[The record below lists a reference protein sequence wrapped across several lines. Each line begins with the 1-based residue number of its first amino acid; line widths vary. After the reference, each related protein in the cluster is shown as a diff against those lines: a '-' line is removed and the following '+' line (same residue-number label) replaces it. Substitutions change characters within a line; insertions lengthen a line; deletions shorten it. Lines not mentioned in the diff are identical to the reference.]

1 MISELSEKKKQK
13 EKEMSTSKRNSL
25 CSKTGKSPTLNTKRT
40 CSAMC
45 KKFTVNPIRFYSKL
59 PPAIELESLRLDST
73 YVSNY
78 RNFTESYMNCSL
90 QSVTKNDFVS
100 SFKYDDNVLITD
112 PLNFE
117 VGEILLKMNNSMEDL
132 RSMPKKAFN
141 GSKRQKTSELLSS
154 AVASEAEANG
164 VDSETV
170 RARKLSALKDAYQ
183 TILEVI
189 GEDPTR
195 EGLLKTPL
203 RAAKAL
209 LFLTKGYADTA
220 QELVNGAIFEED
232 AEELVVVRDID
243 FSSICEHHL
252 VPFRGKVHIGYI
264 PNGKVLGLSKFVR
277 LVDLH
282 ARRLQVQE
290 RLTKQIANSIV
301 EVLDPKGVAVT
312 IQAEHM
318 CMVMRGVEKSGS
330 STVTSCLLGD
340 LKTDKSLRQEFFNTI
355 PVNLHFQH

>member
-1 MISELSEKKKQK
+1 M
-13 EKEMSTSKRNSL
+13 
-25 CSKTGKSPTLNTKRT
+25 P
-40 CSAMC
+40 
-45 KKFTVNPIRFYSKL
+45 
-59 PPAIELESLRLDST
+59 
-73 YVSNY
+73 
-78 RNFTESYMNCSL
+78 
-90 QSVTKNDFVS
+90 
-100 SFKYDDNVLITD
+100 
-112 PLNFE
+112 
-117 VGEILLKMNNSMEDL
+117 
-132 RSMPKKAFN
+132 PKKAFN
-141 GSKRQKTSELLSS
+141 GSKRQKTSEALSPAAS
-154 AVASEAEANG
+154 AEEAEANG
-164 VDSETV
+164 VEECTCE
-170 RARKLSALKDAYQ
+170 RTRKLNALKDAYQ

-189 GEDPTR
+189 GEDPAR
-195 EGLLKTPL
+195 EGLLKTPM

-209 LFLTKGYADTA
+209 LFLTKGYDDSA
-220 QELVNGAIFEED
+220 QALVNGAIFEEEAD
-232 AEELVVVRDID
+232 ELVVVRDID

-318 CMVMRGVEKSGS
+318 CMVMRGVEKSGA

-340 LKTDKSLRQEFFNTI
+340 LKTDKSLRQEFFNQI
-355 PVNLHFQH
+355 PVNLHFRQ